1 MVQPCI
7 VQNAGR
13 KSMEAGMSI
22 HVQDAGD
29 AVRLV
34 LARPPLNVIDLALAK
49 EITAALL
56 GLRGRDALRAVV
68 IAAEGRA
75 FSAGVSIEDH
85 LPGRAEVMIPAFHD
99 VFRALRGLEVA
110 TVAVVHG
117 AALGGGC
124 ELAGFCDFVI
134 ASEEAT
140 FGLPEIKLAS
150 FPPVAA
156 VHFPTR
162 IGRARTLQL
171 ILTGETLDA
180 RKAERIGLADV
191 VVPAAELEAAEKETL
206 ARLRDKSATALRH
219 ARRAVQHGDGFD
231 ERLAAAEAIFL
242 GSLMKTED
250 ASEGLYAFLEKRPP
264 SWRDR

>member
-1 MVQPCI
+1 M
-7 VQNAGR
+7 
-13 KSMEAGMSI
+13 
-22 HVQDAGD
+22 
-29 AVRLV
+29 RLV
-34 LARPPLNVIDLALAK
+34 LARPPLNVIDLAMAR
-49 EITAALL
+49 EMTGALL
-56 GLRGRDALRAVV
+56 ALRGRSALRAVV

-85 LPGRAEVMIPAFHD
+85 LPGRVEAMLPAFHD
-99 VFRALRGLEVA
+99 VFRALRALEVA
-110 TVAVVHG
+110 TVAAVHG

-134 ASEEAT
+134 ASEEAS
-140 FGLPEIKLAS
+140 FGLPEIRLAS

-180 RKAERIGLADV
+180 RAAERIGLADA
-191 VVPAAELEAAEKETL
+191 VVPASGLEAAVADVL
-206 ARLRDKSATALRH
+206 AKLRDKSAAALRH
-219 ARRAVQHGDGFD
+219 ARRAVLEGDGFL

-242 GSLMKTED
+242 RGLMRTED
-250 ASEGLYAFLEKRPP
+250 ATEGLRAFLEKRPP